1 MPVAPELLEIL
12 ACPKCKGDLTL
23 AATGDGLVCAA
34 CAKVYPI
41 QEDIPIMLIDEA
53 VELAR
58 WDAGERQ
65 AKRSA

>member
-12 ACPKCKGDLTL
+12 ACPKCRGELSLTGE
-23 AATGDGLVCAA
+23 ADGLLCAA

-41 QEDIPIMLIDEA
+41 REDIPIMLVEEA

-58 WDAGERQ
+58 WEAGERK
-65 AKRSA
+65 AG

>member
-12 ACPKCKGDLTL
+12 ACPKCRGELSLTKE
-23 AATGDGLVCAA
+23 ADGLLCAA

-41 QEDIPIMLIDEA
+41 REDIPIMLVEEA

-58 WDAGERQ
+58 WEVGERK
-65 AKRSA
+65 AG